1 MFNSENKFL
10 SCVMSFY
17 FPSLFHHVIFL
28 LSLLPLRK
36 NSKLLTSRFQIFS
49 FCLYFPLKIICHRSF
64 TTCRDPTFSSSR
76 GGDERL
82 SVRER
87 DREIT
92 CTVLVNIVVFMFAC
106 FPLLAVG
113 GWMMFLYFTR
123 QVRRPVT

>member
-1 MFNSENKFL
+1 M
-10 SCVMSFY
+10 
-17 FPSLFHHVIFL
+17 
-28 LSLLPLRK
+28 
-36 NSKLLTSRFQIFS
+36 
-49 FCLYFPLKIICHRSF
+49 
-64 TTCRDPTFSSSR
+64 
-76 GGDERL
+76 
-82 SVRER
+82 RER